1 MGEEVERPV
10 GQVELY
16 FYSVLG
22 GILLIL
28 IAFLIFTFA
37 LTDGAALLLTRFDR
51 RALN

>member
-1 MGEEVERPV
+1 MGEEAEKPI

-16 FYSVLG
+16 FYSALG

-28 IAFLIFTFA
+28 IAALVVTFA

-51 RALN
+51 RALS